1 MAIRKRHRILALL
14 MSEVMSEKGKVVLI
28 TGASRGLGLAIA
40 EHCLSKGMCVYGTSR
55 NPGRFSDCSFNL
67 LQMEVTDS
75 SSVKLAVAQVLDLE
89 GKIDVLVNNAGVGI
103 TGPIEEID
111 LDEVQHHF
119 DVNYRGPLRLIQ
131 SVLPSMR
138 QQGSGMIIN
147 ITSVAGTMGLPFRA
161 VYSAAKSALLLSAE
175 ALRMELRPFGVK
187 VTNLVPGD
195 INTDMAAG
203 RYHAPVIQNS
213 PYEKLY
219 KKLLNRINQDV
230 NTGSSPEAIA
240 RRVYKI
246 MCKSNPKLYYTAGPS
261 FQQFAVLLKR
271 VLPSRLF
278 ERLMIS
284 FQKLD

>member
-40 EHCLSKGMCVYGTSR
+40 EHCLAKGMCVYGTSR

-138 QQGSGMIIN
+138 QQESGMIIN

-175 ALRMELRPFGVK
+175 ALRMELRPFGIK

-219 KKLLNRINQDV
+219 KKLLNSINQDV
-230 NTGSSPEAIA
+230 NTGSSPEVIA